1 MDEKELEKIATGYVQ
16 YLMVKRESHGIT
28 IDWKATYEQYEEYAD
43 YMVEQMNL
51 AKPEDKQ
58 YYRDG
63 LLLMDKIV
71 KIMQAY
77 EIRLNNEAEDE

>member
-16 YLMVKRESHGIT
+16 YLMVKHESHGIT
-28 IDWKATYEQYEEYAD
+28 INWKATYEQYEEYAD

-51 AKPEDKQ
+51 AKPENKQ

-71 KIMQAY
+71 KVMQAY
-77 EIRLNNEAEDE
+77 EIKLNNEAEDE

>member
-28 IDWKATYEQYEEYAD
+28 INWKATYEQYEEYAD

-51 AKPEDKQ
+51 AKPENKQ
-58 YYRDG
+58 YYRAVSYTH
-63 LLLMDKIV
+63 LTLPTICSV
-71 KIMQAY
+71 
-77 EIRLNNEAEDE
+77 

>member
-1 MDEKELEKIATGYVQ
+1 
-16 YLMVKRESHGIT
+16 
-28 IDWKATYEQYEEYAD
+28 
-43 YMVEQMNL
+43 MNF

-71 KIMQAY
+71 KVMQAY

>member
-28 IDWKATYEQYEEYAD
+28 IDWKATYEQYEEYSD

-51 AKPEDKQ
+51 AQ
-58 YYRDG
+58 SI
-63 LLLMDKIV
+63 L
-71 KIMQAY
+71 
-77 EIRLNNEAEDE
+77 